1 MAAIT
6 TAVVGA
12 AIAVKGQ
19 RDAKKAQKSAANQ
32 QRNAAIESA
41 DLLAKA
47 GRSAEADIIRQ
58 NAMARSTLES
68 GSDDTMDQLRPFAN
82 TDAFKK
88 ATDDFLSNLPIDGA
102 IASSIRDATVGFA
115 MSRPE
120 FSSMIGDSPVG
131 REIERQGD
139 LSVSASTPQ
148 FNDSRAQN
156 AQAGLAGAVDLAQIK
171 NRKFTRLSDLAG
183 SEAAQRANVL
193 TGSAPALANLS
204 NLSNQA
210 GDARLLSS
218 VASQNFKTGATEQ
231 IAGLAGNLAQQFR
244 KDQFGFRP
252 NEDPFDER
260 NFS

>member
-1 MAAIT
+1 MAVNAIGAIVG
-6 TAVVGA
+6 TAVSL
-12 AIAVKGQ
+12 KGQ
-19 RDAKKAQKSAANQ
+19 SDAKKAQKKAAND
-32 QRNAAIESA
+32 QRDAAIESA

-58 NAMARSTLES
+58 NAIARSTLES
-68 GSDDTMDQLRPFAN
+68 GSDDAIDQLRPFAN
-82 TDAFKK
+82 TDAFKQ
-88 ATDDFLSNLPIDGA
+88 ATNDFLLNLPIDGA
-102 IASSIRDATVGFA
+102 IASSIRDSSVGFA
-115 MSRPE
+115 MNRPE
-120 FSSMIGDSPVG
+120 FSAMIGDSPVG

-156 AQAGLAGAVDLAQIK
+156 AQAGLAGAVDLAQIE

-183 SEAAQRANVL
+183 SDAAQRSSVL
-193 TGSAPALANLS
+193 TGSAPSLALA

-218 VASQNFKTGATEQ
+218 VAGQNFNTGATEA
-231 IAGLAGNLAQQFR
+231 IAGLAGNLSQQFR

-252 NEDPFDER
+252 NQDPFDER

>member
-19 RDAKKAQKSAANQ
+19 RDAKKAQKNAANQ

>member
-1 MAAIT
+1 MPSAVG
-6 TAVVGA
+6 AVVGV
-12 AIAVKGQ
+12 AVSLKGQ
-19 RDAKKAQKSAANQ
+19 RDQKKAQKRAANQ
-32 QRNAAIESA
+32 QRDAAIESA
-41 DLLAKA
+41 DVLAKA

-58 NAMARSTLES
+58 NAIARSTLES
-68 GSDDTMDQLRPFAN
+68 GSDDAMDQLRPFAN
-82 TDAFKK
+82 TDAFKQ

-120 FSSMIGDSPVG
+120 FSSMIGNSPVG

-139 LSVSASTPQ
+139 LSVSASTTQ

-156 AQAGLAGAVDLAQIK
+156 AQAGLAGAVDLAQIQ

-183 SEAAQRANVL
+183 SEAAQRASVL
-193 TGSAPALANLS
+193 TGSAPALA

-260 NFS
+260 NFR

>member
-1 MAAIT
+1 MPSAVG
-6 TAVVGA
+6 AVVGV
-12 AIAVKGQ
+12 AVALKGQ
-19 RDAKKAQKSAANQ
+19 RDQKKAQKSAANE

-58 NAMARSTLES
+58 NAIARSTLES
-68 GSDDTMDQLRPFAN
+68 GSDDAMDQLRPFAN
-82 TDAFKK
+82 TDAFKQ

-148 FNDSRAQN
+148 FNDSRSQD
-156 AQAGLAGAVDLAQIK
+156 AQAGLAGAVDLAQIQ